1 MVLDRNKEF
10 KDKERFYKEL
20 EKFIWRNSKEKSAK
34 ILESFI
40 R

>member
-1 MVLDRNKEF
+1 M
-10 KDKERFYKEL
+10 KDKKKTLKDKKAFYKEI